1 MDSQALAQELAE
13 STLALCQIASVTGD
27 EAAIAD
33 YVQGLCTEQIRSP
46 FVRRIGNTVVARG
59 TTRAD
64 RPTVALFGHLDT
76 VRPATVQRLEIH
88 PREGKVYGFQR
99 ASAAVSGEPELL
111 SVDTKTGRGKTLP
124 KSFSF
129 TNGWSGAC
137 VSTKVSVT
145 VAPPPEVPK

>member
-1 MDSQALAQELAE
+1 MDSQALAQALAQELAE

-88 PREGKVYGFQR
+88 PREGKVYGCGASDARCEALR
-99 ASAAVSGEPELL
+99 ARRAAS
-111 SVDTKTGRGKTLP
+111 S
-124 KSFSF
+124 
-129 TNGWSGAC
+129 
-137 VSTKVSVT
+137 
-145 VAPPPEVPK
+145 